1 VPHSKT
7 YYGQLL
13 EEDMTKTMKGQ
24 RSEFLAAAW
33 LISINYLVYVKTQDN
48 DPIDLIAVHRNTGD
62 VLKLDVKSVS
72 FRRTGPKKGY
82 RISRVLNEH
91 QKKIGVTLLY
101 VYPDGR
107 CDFHGKD

>member
-1 VPHSKT
+1 MHHSKT

-48 DPIDLIAVHRNTGD
+48 DPIDLVAVHRNTGD

-72 FRRTGPKKGY
+72 YRRTGPKKGH
-82 RISRVLNEH
+82 RINRIVNKH
-91 QKKIGVTLLY
+91 QKKIGVKLLY
-101 VYPDGR
+101 VYDDGR

>member
-1 VPHSKT
+1 VRRSKV

-48 DPIDLIAVHRNTGD
+48 DPIDLVAVHRNTGE
-62 VLKLDVKSVS
+62 VLKLDVKTVS
-72 FRRTGPKKGY
+72 YRKTGRVGD
-82 RISRVLNEH
+82 RINRVVNKH
-91 QKKIGVTLLY
+91 QKKIGVQLLY

-107 CDFHGKD
+107 CDFDGKD

>member
-1 VPHSKT
+1 MPHSKT

-48 DPIDLIAVHRNTGD
+48 DPIDLVAVHRNTGE
-62 VLKLDVKSVS
+62 VLKLDVKTVS
-72 FRRTGPKKGY
+72 YRKTGRVGD
-82 RISRVLNEH
+82 RINRVVNKH
-91 QKKIGVTLLY
+91 QKKIGVQLLY

-107 CDFHGKD
+107 CDFDGKD

>member
-1 VPHSKT
+1 MRRSKA

-48 DPIDLIAVHRNTGD
+48 DPIDLVAVHRNTGE
-62 VLKLDVKSVS
+62 VLKLDVKTVS
-72 FRRTGPKKGY
+72 YRKTGRVGD
-82 RISRVLNEH
+82 RINRVVNKH

-107 CDFHGKD
+107 CDFDGKN

>member
-1 VPHSKT
+1 MHHSK
-7 YYGQLL
+7 
-13 EEDMTKTMKGQ
+13 MTKVMKGQ
-24 RSEFLAAAW
+24 WSEFTAAAW
-33 LISINYLVYVKTQDN
+33 LVTKGYLIYPKHQDN
-48 DPIDLIAVHRNTGD
+48 DPIDLVAVHRNTGD

-91 QKKIGVTLLY
+91 QKKIGVKLLY

-107 CDFHGKD
+107 CDFHGKN

>member
-1 VPHSKT
+1 MPHSKI

-48 DPIDLIAVHRNTGD
+48 DPIDLVAVHRNTGD

-82 RISRVLNEH
+82 RISRVVNEH

-107 CDFHGKD
+107 CDFHGKN

>member
-1 VPHSKT
+1 MRRSKV

-48 DPIDLIAVHRNTGD
+48 DPIDLVAVHRNTGE
-62 VLKLDVKSVS
+62 VLKLDVKTVS
-72 FRRTGPKKGY
+72 YRKTGRVGD
-82 RISRVLNEH
+82 RINRVF
-91 QKKIGVTLLY
+91 T
-101 VYPDGR
+101 
-107 CDFHGKD
+107 